1 MDGYGSPED
10 VPAAVEPRRGLQEA
24 VLRPRVPV
32 RRPRGRRRRLHLH
45 QVLHLLSSSP
55 TRQRST
61 SETRHR
67 RRCTAYSL
75 SVPERF
81 ALLATM
87 PPSPSPAACGLWSST
102 LCSALNV
109 DLPAS
114 LSQSHKSHGQAGAQP
129 RPGQGG
135 EEERYGHAAAQVNPA
150 SLLCSAHERNKL
162 THRGLG
168 HNELRPRL
176 AQAHNHTFATIW

>member
-114 LSQSHKSHGQAGAQP
+114 LSQSHKSHGQGRKKKGTDMQRKLTLP
-129 RPGQGG
+129 
-135 EEERYGHAAAQVNPA
+135 
-150 SLLCSAHERNKL
+150 LCSAHERNKL

-176 AQAHNHTFATIW
+176 AQAHNHTFATIS

>member
-135 EEERYGHAAAQVNPA
+135 KKKGRGTDMQLRKLTLP
-150 SLLCSAHERNKL
+150 LCSALLMN
-162 THRGLG
+162 GI
-168 HNELRPRL
+168 N
-176 AQAHNHTFATIW
+176 

>member
-1 MDGYGSPED
+1 MDGYGSPKD

-24 VLRPRVPV
+24 VLGPRVPV

-135 EEERYGHAAAQVNPA
+135 KKKGTE
-150 SLLCSAHERNKL
+150 
-162 THRGLG
+162 
-168 HNELRPRL
+168 
-176 AQAHNHTFATIW
+176 